1 MITNTKTTA
10 EKVSI
15 AANFLSSSWSEE
27 TQQCVYR
34 DDSTQDHYI
43 CTSQDEMVELYD
55 LITASDSDTRRD
67 AYSIWCSQA
76 SHELF

>member
-1 MITNTKTTA
+1 MIANTKTTA

-15 AANFLSSSWSEE
+15 AATFLSSNWDEA

-43 CTSQDEMVELYD
+43 CNSAEEMVELYD
-55 LITASDSDTRRD
+55 LITDSDGDTRRD
-67 AYSIWCSQA
+67 AYSIWCSQT
-76 SHELF
+76 SHDLF